1 MQNNNLTTM
10 TKKIFSSLVILFAF
24 VLNAVAEPVT
34 LKQAKDIAANYMKEG
49 SAPKM
54 AKRKTQVAE
63 DEESTQ
69 PLYIF
74 SRGENQGFVIVSGD
88 DAMPPIIGYT
98 EVGDFDEDDMPPAL
112 RDMLNYYTGW
122 AQQLQADEEASARL
136 KKSVIRK
143 ATGTKNI
150 GPLMTSSHHQTWPY
164 NNRCPYIT
172 DTTNRAVTGCVAT
185 AASQI
190 IYYWRKDCND
200 RTGYDSPT
208 YGYGDAPVT
217 ESIPKGTPMKWDLMR
232 DSYSGSEP
240 AECTDAI
247 ATLVACVGA
256 SAWLTYG
263 SSTGGY
269 IWDCCNVFSG
279 QFGLKGGTTVWKD
292 GYSQTQWE
300 QMVIQDLE
308 AGRPILYSGYT
319 EEDAGHAFVC
329 DGYRVSDNLF
339 HINLGWGA
347 GWNGYFTLEDGGGNG
362 PGGYGKG
369 QTMVWQIEP
378 ARYNLSAKLIF
389 EHDQLTGRVPNTIK
403 ARVTNNSTIPLKGF
417 YLYGLTGTNT
427 PALASSATDSDTK
440 TEVAVGETVEFTFS
454 FTPST
459 TNNYTLYLCDTNKR
473 ILDKIED
480 LPTTSSVPDMT
491 LNGLDIDDG
500 GTTETVTVG
509 GETLTV
515 KHVYNT
521 KKVNIAAN
529 FTNGANGTVCIPA
542 VKANIEKLTDGAFV
556 SATTKTVRN
565 ITYEVGETKNMDF
578 NLTSLTDG
586 EIYKFTLAGTA
597 VTDQTYDINY
607 ATDERVV
614 YFKLMGK
621 TLTMT
626 KNGNEA
632 TLSGDFNSTVFA
644 SLATDELVSRY
655 DFSGVSHVKAPLT
668 AANKNA
674 LFYVNAADGTA
685 GRNIVVDGVTAEL
698 DLTPGYNFEPK
709 EDFYAQKAIYHAPST
724 DGKYGT
730 MLLPFDADTP
740 TGMFARK
747 VNKLSAGSQQDVDS
761 CNVELKSGTP
771 YIILTTEPIDVTA
784 NGVDVSVTMPSLGTD
799 SLRGT
804 WTNIVATSTQYVLDD
819 EATQYFNTYTGNT
832 VAALTAYMEYTQKVS
847 ATSSTYGRKD
857 KKTLALAQEIMT
869 AQGVYDEYGD
879 YGTDEVNAALLAA
892 LATAKDMLRTQPLL
906 TEQTAMVNT
915 LKAAEEALM
924 GCYTPLTDEGY
935 VDMTASIQNAS
946 FEAGS
951 LKNWTATSSVVNKIT
966 TTLANYMS
974 GADGSY
980 VAKLNSGGSISQT
993 LTGLK
998 NGTYLMKVLVGADYN
1013 NHITVSAGEL
1023 STTVEATDFGPMYLE
1038 EVVIDNI
1045 QVTDGTL
1052 TIGATSE
1059 EDWVKVDDF
1068 RLYLTDDTDA
1078 IRSVND
1084 DRRETSGQNGIY
1096 DLSGRRIV
1104 NDKLANRQ
1112 LQKGIYII
1120 DGKKVVVR

>member
-1 MQNNNLTTM
+1 M
-10 TKKIFSSLVILFAF
+10 TKRLFSMFVILCAFA
-24 VLNAVAEPVT
+24 LSAVAEPVT

-49 SAPKM
+49 NAPKM
-54 AKRKTQVAE
+54 AKRKAQVAE

-74 SRGENQGFVIVSGD
+74 SRGENQGFIIVSGD

-98 EVGDFDEDDMPPAL
+98 EQGDFDEDDMPPAL

-143 ATGTKNI
+143 ASGTKSI
-150 GPLMTSSHHQTWPY
+150 GPLMTSSHHQNWPY

-190 IYYWRKDCND
+190 IYYWRKDCNA

-217 ESIPKGTPMKWDLMR
+217 ESIPAGTPMKWDLMR

-269 IWDCCNVFSG
+269 IWNCSPVFSG

-292 GYSQTQWE
+292 GYTQSQWE
-300 QMVIQDLE
+300 KMVIQDLE

-319 EEDAGHAFVC
+319 EDDAGHAFVC
-329 DGYRVSDNLF
+329 DGYRVTDNLF

-347 GWNGYFTLEDGGGNG
+347 SWNGYFTLDDGGGNG

-378 ARYNLSAKLIF
+378 AKYNISAKLIF
-389 EHDQLTGRVPNTIK
+389 EQDQLTGRVPNTVK
-403 ARVTNNSTIPLKGF
+403 ARITNNSTLPYKGL
-417 YLYGLTGTNT
+417 YLYGLTGTTT
-427 PALASSATDSDTK
+427 PSATSSSANDSDTK
-440 TEVAVGETVEFTFS
+440 TEIPVGETVEFTFS

-459 TNNYTLYLCDTNKR
+459 TNNYTLYLCDGNKR
-473 ILDKIED
+473 VLDQIDD
-480 LPTTSSVPDMT
+480 LPTTTSVPDLT

-500 GTTETVTVG
+500 GTTETVVVDG
-509 GETLTV
+509 QTLTV

-521 KKVNIAAN
+521 KKASIAAN
-529 FTNGANGTVCIPA
+529 FTNGTNGTVCIPA
-542 VKANIEKLTDGAFV
+542 VKANIEKLSNGAFV

-565 ITYEVGETKNMDF
+565 VTYEVGETKDMSFD
-578 NLTSLTDG
+578 LSSLTDG
-586 EIYKFTLAGTA
+586 EIYKFSLAGTA

-607 ATDERVV
+607 ATDDRVV

-621 TLTMT
+621 TLAMT

-632 TLSGDFNSTVFA
+632 TLTGDFNSTVFA
-644 SLATDELVSRY
+644 SLATDKTVSRY
-655 DFSGVSHVKAPLT
+655 DFTQVSHVKTPLT

-685 GRNIVVDGVTAEL
+685 GRNIVVDGVAAEL

-709 EDFYAQKAIYHAPST
+709 ENFYAQTATFHAPST
-724 DGKYGT
+724 AGKYGT

-747 VNKLSAGSQQDVDS
+747 VNKLSAGTQMEVDS
-761 CNVELKSGTP
+761 CNLELKSGTP

-784 NGVDVSVTMPSLGTD
+784 NGVDVSVTVPSEGTD

-832 VAALTAYMEYTQKVS
+832 IPALTAYMEYTQKVA
-847 ATSSTYGRKD
+847 ATSSAYGRKD
-857 KKTLALAQEIMT
+857 KKTLSLAQEIIA
-869 AQGVYDEYGD
+869 AQEAYDTYNA
-879 YGTDEVNAALLAA
+879 YGTDEANAALLAA
-892 LATAKDMLRTQPLL
+892 LVTAKDMLRTQPLIA
-906 TEQTAMVNT
+906 EQTTMINA
-915 LKAAEEALM
+915 LKAAAEALA
-924 GCYTPLTDEGY
+924 GCYTPLTDEGF
-935 VDMTASIQNAS
+935 VDCTSNIQNAS

-951 LKNWTATSSVVNKIT
+951 LKNWTASSSVVNKIT
-966 TTLANYMS
+966 TSLANYMA
-974 GADGSY
+974 GADGNY
-980 VAKLNSGGSISQT
+980 IAKLNSGGSISQT
-993 LTGLK
+993 VTGLT
-998 NGTYLMKVLVGADYN
+998 NGTYRLKALVGADYN

-1023 STTVEATDFGPMYLE
+1023 STTVEATDFGPMYMD

-1045 QVTDGTL
+1045 PVTDGTL
-1052 TIGATSE
+1052 VIGATTE
-1059 EDWVKVDDF
+1059 EDWVKVDGF
-1068 RLYLTDDTDA
+1068 RLYMTSDADA
-1078 IRSVND
+1078 IEEIAADNRRTSVQQ
-1084 DRRETSGQNGIY
+1084 GVY

-1104 NDKLANRQ
+1104 NSK

-1120 DGKKVVVR
+1120 DGKKVVIR